1 MPDPTGLD
9 DVTCCTSQRVA
20 IRCSGFVQLKP
31 LFSQPT
37 DAEYR
42 RFKHRLHVLP
52 NRVEPCLEL
61 TSPMPPDIL
70 AIMSQRVLT
79 ASVGPQTATINYLL
93 YSLIFRAEN
102 PAFITAEEDRPD
114 GCTVHMDLHG
124 DGDAAPVI
132 ISATSGVDEK
142 TVQVMHWGLIPSFV
156 PDAVKQASKPSQFS
170 TANARADTLFERPAY
185 RESLRRGWRCV
196 VIAQGF
202 YEWKTSAGR
211 KQPYF
216 ISVDVITTDAVNEVA
231 SIHNR
236 MPVKFGYTSI
246 YLPLKVIFANFDD
259 AMRWVQ
265 GGLVSAGEVRSFLT
279 EMIAKLPH
287 MNLLVYPVTPMVNS
301 SAFDDP
307 ACIKPQGLLP
317 SVTMKSKTTPS
328 KTLDAFM
335 IISPQVGAVGKKEG
349 SYKRSP
355 PQLFGELFH
364 VRKRSFSDG
373 DSNIPPK
380 YIKPDRE

>member
-1 MPDPTGLD
+1 M
-9 DVTCCTSQRVA
+9 
-20 IRCSGFVQLKP
+20 
-31 LFSQPT
+31 
-37 DAEYR
+37 
-42 RFKHRLHVLP
+42 
-52 NRVEPCLEL
+52 
-61 TSPMPPDIL
+61 
-70 AIMSQRVLT
+70 
-79 ASVGPQTATINYLL
+79 
-93 YSLIFRAEN
+93 
-102 PAFITAEEDRPD
+102 
-114 GCTVHMDLHG
+114 
-124 DGDAAPVI
+124 I

-216 ISVDVITTDAVNEVA
+216 ISVDGGNEQLLMMAGLFSVSKTRDLFSYTVITTDAVNEVA

-236 MPVKFGYTSI
+236 MP
-246 YLPLKVIFANFDD
+246 VIFANFDD

-335 IISPQVGAVGKKEG
+335 IISPKVGAVGKKEG

-355 PQLFGELFH
+355 PQSFGELFH